1 MLDFFRPVPKKRKV
15 KIKGSNGIVFRN
27 LSKKSKLSFYIVNFV
42 FLISLWYFLYLYI
55 PLIKS
60 MATFYLSSDTTNYA
74 ENISL
79 MEDKK
84 EEILVVKEIFEYEIN
99 IPKIQ
104 AKAKVKT
111 KVSPYNIDE
120 YMAVLKNNTVA
131 QAKGSDTPGSGAGS
145 MSYLFAHSTEA
156 NINMVRKNAVFYLL
170 EKLEIDDEVFVNIED
185 DTYRYVIYDKK
196 IVEAKEL
203 QYLNYREENE
213 EIIIMQTCWPL
224 GTSWKRYLVFAK
236 RV

>member
-15 KIKGSNGIVFRN
+15 KIKGGNGIVFRN
-27 LSKKSKLSFYIVNFV
+27 LSKKSKMSFHLFNFV
-42 FLISLWYFLYLYI
+42 FLISLAYFFYLYT

-60 MATFYLSSDTTNYA
+60 LTNFYIFTNNESA
-74 ENISL
+74 FEIKTVV
-79 MEDKK
+79 EK
-84 EEILVVKEIFEYEIN
+84 EEIQVVKEIFEYEIN

-104 AKAKVKT
+104 ATAKVKT
-111 KVSPYNIDE
+111 KVSPYNVEE
-120 YMAVLKNNTVA
+120 YMGVLKNNTVA
-131 QAKGSDTPGSGAGS
+131 QAKDSDTPGSGPGS

-170 EKLEIDDEVFVNIED
+170 EKLEINDEVLINIED
-185 DTYRYVIYDKK
+185 KTYRYVVYDQK

-224 GTSWKRYLVFAK
+224 GTNWKRYLVFAK